1 MKKEC
6 VFCSN
11 EINVIAETT
20 HAKAFYDKFPVSNGH
35 VLIIPKEHYETY
47 FDLPLFVKNDMF
59 ELLDKFKLQLDDE
72 LSPSGY
78 NIGINSGVSAGQT
91 VFHCHIHLIPRYDKD
106 MDDPSGGVRAVIPS
120 KQKY

>member
-6 VFCSN
+6 IFCSN
-11 EINVIAETT
+11 KINVIAETAY
-20 HAKAFYDKFPVSNGH
+20 AKAFYDKFPVSNGH
-35 VLIIPKEHYETY
+35 VLIIPKEHYDTY
-47 FDLPLFVKNDMF
+47 FDLPMFVKNDMF
-59 ELLDKFKLQLDDE
+59 ELLDKIKLQLDNE

-106 MDDPSGGVRAVIPS
+106 MDDPSGGVRGVIPS